1 MAGTIK
7 GIILEIGGDTSGLQK
22 ALRSV
27 NTATSS
33 LTKELRG
40 INSLLKL
47 DPSNTELL
55 SQKQEVLTENIEQ
68 TSKKLKTLES
78 VQDQV
83 YKKWQKY
90 TEVKAQIDKVAESI
104 SKTEEELSN
113 LKKEQEKAQKAFD
126 NGKITQQQFD
136 EINHKVKECKTSLS
150 DLRKEQKKLKEE
162 TVSTENY
169 RAYQREIVKTTN
181 ELKQLQVQAS
191 KWTQAGDKL
200 EEFGTKVTNISNKID
215 NLGSTLTTSLTLPV
229 LAIGTAA
236 VTTGNDFEAQMSR
249 VQAIAGATKDEL
261 KLLTD
266 QAIEL
271 GASTSFSA
279 TEVAAGMENLAS
291 AGFTTNEIMEA
302 MPGLLD
308 LAASSGA
315 ELATASEIAASA
327 IRGFGLEANQSAHVA
342 DVFAEAA
349 ARTNAQTEDMGN
361 AMKYIAPVANTMGLK
376 IEEVAAAIGIMSDAG
391 IKGEQAG
398 TTLRG
403 ALTRLTKPTD
413 KMIKVMNN
421 LGISFYDNEG
431 KMKSLTE
438 MISMLQNATAN
449 LTDEQEQ
456 NALTTLFG
464 TESLSGMVALI
475 NRGSGD
481 LADMTKSFEDCD
493 GAAQE
498 MADTM
503 LDNTKGSIEEFKGSL
518 ESAGIAIQ
526 QALAPEIKDLAK
538 WIQDLVDDFND
549 LSDEEKQNIV
559 KMGLLVAAIGP
570 AVKILGKLGTGVGT
584 AVKGLG
590 TFSKA
595 VGLIG
600 KTTTQS
606 FKEASGATQIL
617 AKGMTFLTSPVGLAT
632 TATVALAGAFLYMNQ
647 KANEIPSTLQNAMK
661 EMENY
666 KEDHQSF
673 REEIDK
679 STASQMSEIS
689 NVQKLKDELVT
700 LVDENGNVKES
711 YRDRVSFIL
720 KELNEALGTEYSMTG
735 NVINQYKTL
744 QDEIDTL
751 ILKKKAQVLLENE
764 EAKYSEALNNK
775 ENAYQKMI
783 DAQNEY
789 NNALEGKSYEQYFE
803 DLKKNYEEAGYTAER
818 SAELAKDYMAKWVD
832 GYKQNYEDAKQIH
845 GDYLND
851 IASYENDYAI
861 VQSGNNEKIQELIKS
876 RTFTYKQSSSDIG
889 ETINHNIQQI
899 QYEMQQYQQAY
910 NKDLQNQD
918 LYNAQ
923 KNQSQIEAGQ
933 KQLET
938 LAQQLVAMT
947 STTEE
952 MTPQQ
957 IEAWKALANGSFA
970 TYSQYVSQL
979 APEMQTKI
987 QEATGVVAANTP
999 QFAETAGKMGEQVAN
1014 NFDKNTEAKQK
1025 ALNTLQGYYEGLND
1039 EEKKQLLQQTV
1050 GDRAD
1055 EVAKEFENGDYE
1067 TSGKNVLEGLYK
1079 GLNNGSLGT
1088 SLINKAAEIAKN
1100 VASQFNIQWDEHSP
1114 SKLMEKMAEY
1124 FLQPISTVFSKR
1136 KRGLTNDAKNLAKG
1150 IAQGFDNSFVTAKSL
1165 NIPNIQSL
1173 NGQIKQQ
1180 TRNIFT
1186 TPQITFNVQK
1196 MNKENLQEC
1205 FNFINRKFGSQY

>member
-1 MAGTIK
+1 MAGTLK
-7 GIILEIGGDTSGLQK
+7 GIIVEIGGDTSGLQK
-22 ALRSV
+22 ALKSV
-27 NTATSS
+27 NSATSS

-47 DPSNTELL
+47 DPSNTDLV
-55 SQKQEVLTENIEQ
+55 SQKQKVLAENIEQ
-68 TSKKLKTLES
+68 TSQKL
-78 VQDQV
+78 
-83 YKKWQKY
+83 
-90 TEVKAQIDKVAESI
+90 
-104 SKTEEELSN
+104 EELR
-113 LKKEQEKAQKAFD
+113 KIQEMANQD
-126 NGKITQQQFD
+126 MENI
-136 EINHKVKECKTSLS
+136 SP
-150 DLRKEQKKLKEE
+150 
-162 TVSTENY
+162 ENY
-169 RAYQREIVKTTN
+169 RNLQREIINTENK
-181 ELKQLQVQAS
+181 LKDLQVQAS
-191 KWTQAGDKL
+191 KWTQAGNKL

-215 NLGSTLTTSLTLPV
+215 NLGNTLTTSLTLPV

-503 LDNTKGSIEEFKGSL
+503 LDNIKGSIEELKGSL

-570 AVKILGKLGTGVGT
+570 AVKILGTLG
-584 AVKGLG
+584 KGLG
-590 TFSKA
+590 TVTKGAGTFTKA

-606 FKEASGATQIL
+606 FKSASSATQLL

-632 TATVALAGAFLYMNQ
+632 VAITALVGGLTYLALKQTEAQ
-647 KANEIPSTLQNAMK
+647 KKAQEFAEEMANEK
-661 EMENY
+661 
-666 KEDHQSF
+666 QSF
-673 REEIDK
+673 EEYNQSIDK
-679 STASQMSEIS
+679 TTSS
-689 NVQKLKDELVT
+689 NLAQINSVERLKNELST
-700 LVDENGNVKES
+700 LVDENGKVKEG
-711 YRDRVSFIL
+711 YEGRVSFIL
-720 KELNEALGTEYSMTG
+720 NQLNSALGTEYQLNGNIIQSYKDLQAEIDTTIEKKRAEAILNGEQEKWSNAVNEEETAVQNLTEAREKLLQVQDEYGLTLDELREKAENSSGKEKEYLDNVINAYDDATQTLKDNHQIQEQYANDYALFMEGKYTEVGNIIKNTTSDWTNSSLENIRNSIVEQSKALENYKSIYETTGSKVAKTQMEQAQQNMDNLVKELTSRTSTIGSMSAGEITAWRTLGTESYQQYSDALAQMDPTLRKKIESMTG
-735 NVINQYKTL
+735 IVASNTTLPESVGGLASRSQGYFQTNLNFERVAADEVTGASGIINKDTSVENAAGDLAKRTQTILESNDSSKWGEDMVEGIGKGIQKKGNSSWFTGVLSGLAGTIASFLHFSRPDRGPLREYEKWMPDMIKGLSKTL
-744 QDEIDTL
+744 QKSSPELLNTANNL
-751 ILKKKAQVLLENE
+751 SKNLSKELNFGVLS
-764 EAKYSEALNNK
+764 KLNLNSLRVG
-775 ENAYQKMI
+775 
-783 DAQNEY
+783 QNE
-789 NNALEGKSYEQYFE
+789 
-803 DLKKNYEEAGYTAER
+803 
-818 SAELAKDYMAKWVD
+818 
-832 GYKQNYEDAKQIH
+832 
-845 GDYLND
+845 
-851 IASYENDYAI
+851 
-861 VQSGNNEKIQELIKS
+861 
-876 RTFTYKQSSSDIG
+876 
-889 ETINHNIQQI
+889 IN
-899 QYEMQQYQQAY
+899 
-910 NKDLQNQD
+910 
-918 LYNAQ
+918 
-923 KNQSQIEAGQ
+923 
-933 KQLET
+933 
-938 LAQQLVAMT
+938 
-947 STTEE
+947 
-952 MTPQQ
+952 
-957 IEAWKALANGSFA
+957 
-970 TYSQYVSQL
+970 
-979 APEMQTKI
+979 TKI
-987 QEATGVVAANTP
+987 INGT
-999 QFAETAGKMGEQVAN
+999 K
-1014 NFDKNTEAKQK
+1014 
-1025 ALNTLQGYYEGLND
+1025 
-1039 EEKKQLLQQTV
+1039 TV
-1050 GDRAD
+1050 
-1055 EVAKEFENGDYE
+1055 Y
-1067 TSGKNVLEGLYK
+1067 
-1079 GLNNGSLGT
+1079 
-1088 SLINKAAEIAKN
+1088 
-1100 VASQFNIQWDEHSP
+1100 
-1114 SKLMEKMAEY
+1114 
-1124 FLQPISTVFSKR
+1124 
-1136 KRGLTNDAKNLAKG
+1136 
-1150 IAQGFDNSFVTAKSL
+1150 
-1165 NIPNIQSL
+1165 
-1173 NGQIKQQ
+1173 
-1180 TRNIFT
+1180 T

-1196 MNKENLQEC
+1196 MNEENLQEC
-1205 FNFINRKFGSQY
+1205 FNFINKKFGSQY